1 MKIAHLTNVHPRGDT
16 RVRVKEVGTLAQAFG
31 DPVALIVQDGMG
43 DSVEEDGQ
51 VRVIDTGP
59 PSGNRLARMTIGVW
73 RMGRATLATRPQ
85 VAHFHDPELMML
97 GFALKCLGYQVVYD
111 AHEDVPRQMLVKF
124 WLPAWVRRPVSW
136 VMALIEWLAG
146 RVFDGIVPAEPEI
159 AKRFPSAKTVLVQN
173 FCIPAEFETEK
184 VIPYQERPP
193 HFAYV
198 GAISLLRG
206 AREMVEALERV
217 HSNDGVRLLLA
228 GVFQPAALQA
238 EIETMPN
245 WVQGEFL
252 GWTDRRQTAELLG
265 NVRAGLA
272 TLHPTQKYQDAYPV
286 KMFEYMAAGL
296 PVIASDFPLWR
307 RLMERG
313 GKCGILVNPQDPH
326 AIAQAMQWILE
337 HPAEAEEMGQ
347 RGREAAKRYYNWE
360 READKLIA
368 LYQNLLAT

>member
-347 RGREAAKRYYNWE
+347 RGREAARQYYNWD

-368 LYQNLLAT
+368 LYQNLLTT

>member
-16 RVRVKEVGTLAQAFG
+16 RIRVKEVGTLAQAFG
-31 DPVALIVQDGMG
+31 EPVTLIVQDGKG
-43 DSVEEDGQ
+43 DSVEEGGR

-59 PSGNRLARMTIGVW
+59 PPENRLARMTIGVW
-73 RMGRATLATRPQ
+73 RMGRATLAARPQ
-85 VAHFHDPELMML
+85 VAHFHDPELMIL
-97 GFALKCLGYQVVYD
+97 GFALKCLGYRVVYD

-124 WLPAWVRRPVSW
+124 WLPAWVRGPVSW
-136 VMALIEWLAG
+136 VMAGVEWLAG
-146 RVFDGIVPAEPEI
+146 RVFDAIVAAEPEI
-159 AKRFPSAKTVLVQN
+159 AKRFPPAKTVLVQN
-173 FCIPAEFETEK
+173 FSIPAEFETEQAL
-184 VIPYQERPP
+184 PYQERPP
-193 HFAYV
+193 HFAYI

-206 AREMVEALERV
+206 AREMVEALGCANP
-217 HSNDGVRLLLA
+217 NDRVRLRLA

-245 WVQGEFL
+245 WAQVEFL
-252 GWTDRRQTAELLG
+252 GWTDRKRTAELLSS
-265 NVRAGLA
+265 VRAGLA

-313 GKCGILVNPQDPH
+313 GKSGILVNPQDPQ

-337 HPAEAEEMGQ
+337 HPAEAEEMGR
-347 RGREAAKRYYNWE
+347 RGREAARQYYNWE
-360 READKLIA
+360 REAEKLIA
-368 LYQNLLAT
+368 LYQNLLAA

>member
-16 RVRVKEVGTLAQAFG
+16 RIRVKEVGTLAQVFG
-31 DPVALIVQDGMG
+31 EPVALIVQDGKG
-43 DSVEEDGQ
+43 DSVEEGGR

-59 PSGNRLARMTIGVW
+59 PPGNRLARMTMGVW

-97 GFALKCLGYQVVYD
+97 GFALKCLGYRVVYD
-111 AHEDVPRQMLVKF
+111 AHEDVPRQILMKF

-146 RVFDGIVPAEPEI
+146 RVFDGIVSAVPEI
-159 AKRFPSAKTVLVQN
+159 AGRFPSTKTVLVQN
-173 FCIPAEFETEK
+173 FSIPAEFETEK
-184 VIPYQERPP
+184 AISYQERPP

-206 AREMVEALERV
+206 VREMVEALGRV
-217 HSNDGVRLLLA
+217 HSNDRVRLRLA

-265 NVRAGLA
+265 SVRAGLV
-272 TLHPTQKYQDAYPV
+272 TLHPTQNYQDAYPV
-286 KMFEYMAAGL
+286 KMFEYMVAGL

-313 GKCGILVNPQDPH
+313 GKCGILVNPQDPQ

-337 HPAEAEEMGQ
+337 HPAEAEEMGR
-347 RGREAAKRYYNWE
+347 RGREAARRYYNWD

-368 LYQNLLAT
+368 LYQNLLAA

>member
-31 DPVALIVQDGMG
+31 EPVALIVQDGKG
-43 DSVEEDGQ
+43 DSVEEGGR
-51 VRVIDTGP
+51 VRIIDTGP
-59 PSGNRLARMTIGVW
+59 PPGNRLARMTIGVW

-124 WLPAWVRRPVSW
+124 WLPAWIRRPVSW
-136 VMALIEWLAG
+136 VMVLIEWLAG
-146 RVFDGIVPAEPEI
+146 RVFDAIVPAEPEI

-173 FCIPAEFETEK
+173 FSIPAEFETK
-184 VIPYQERPP
+184 KAIPYQERPP

-206 AREMVEALERV
+206 AREMVEALGRL
-217 HSNDGVRLLLA
+217 HSNDGVRLRLA

-252 GWTDRRQTAELLG
+252 GWTERRQTAELLG
-265 NVRAGLA
+265 SVRAGLA

-313 GKCGILVNPQDPH
+313 GKCGILVNPQDPQ
-326 AIAQAMQWILE
+326 AIAQAMRWILE
-337 HPAEAEEMGQ
+337 HPAEAEEMGR
-347 RGREAAKRYYNWE
+347 RGREAARQYYNWD

-368 LYQNLLAT
+368 LYRNLLTT